1 MLKNNISKSKKFIS
15 AVLAAIMCAAA
26 FTGCGASDDNTSAG
40 GTGAK
45 GDIYSKNIY
54 VVSRE
59 EGSGTRDSFT
69 ELTGVQENAANG
81 EKFDNTTLG
90 AEITSSTSVM
100 MTTVAGNVSAIG
112 YISLGSMNGTVKAL
126 KINGVEATAE
136 NIKNGSYPI
145 SRPFSIVTKKSG
157 ISAAAQDFIDY
168 ILSSNGQAEVASN
181 KYVTVDEGSAYQKK
195 SKISGTVKVGG
206 SSSVTPLMQ
215 RLAEKY
221 MQINPDVTIEV
232 EQSDSTTGINSA
244 INGVFDIGMSSRALK
259 DSEISQGVKETAIAM
274 DGIAVIVNNAN
285 PLEDA
290 ALDTIKS
297 VFTGETASWG
307 EIL

>member
-1 MLKNNISKSKKFIS
+1 MLKLKKFLS
-15 AVLAAIMCAAA
+15 AALAVIMCTAA
-26 FTGCGASDDNTSAG
+26 FTGCKASDDNTSAG
-40 GTGAK
+40 GTGAN

-59 EGSGTRDSFT
+59 EGSGTRDAFT
-69 ELTGVQENAANG
+69 ELTGVQEKDENG

-126 KINGVEATAE
+126 KINGIEATAE
-136 NIKNGSYPI
+136 NVKNGSYPI
-145 SRPFSIVTKKSG
+145 SRPFNIVTKESG
-157 ISAAAQDFIDY
+157 VSAAAQDFIEY

-181 KYVTVDEGSAYQKK
+181 KYVAVSEGSAYEKK
-195 SKISGTVKVGG
+195 DGLSGTVKVGG
-206 SSSVTPLMQ
+206 SSSVTPIMQ
-215 RLAEKY
+215 TLAEKY

-244 INGVFDIGMSSRALK
+244 INGVFDIGMASRALK

-274 DGIAVIVNNAN
+274 DGIAVIVNNEN
-285 PLEDA
+285 PLKDA

-297 VFTGETASWG
+297 VFTGETTSWG
-307 EIL
+307 ELL